1 MPVNNK
7 YIDINALIA
16 SYENRLCHL
25 EDRLNKVAK
34 AILSND

>member
-1 MPVNNK
+1 MPINNK

-25 EDRLNKVAK
+25 EDKLMNK
-34 AILSND
+34 